1 MLCCIGGM
9 GLYRIG
15 MDRQVTKLTDETN
28 RSPFSIIDD
37 SRLKL
42 ADDLDIAGD
51 GRVFFSEAT
60 IRYEM
65 HEWAV
70 DCLESRGNGQD
81 HRRYDPNK
89 KTTRNRPAEL

>member
-1 MLCCIGGM
+1 MSADAPWGWPSRRTALLLCCIGGM

-42 ADDLDIAGD
+42 ADDLDIAP
-51 GRVFFSEAT
+51 GRPRLLQRS
-60 IRYEM
+60 
-65 HEWAV
+65 
-70 DCLESRGNGQD
+70 D
-81 HRRYDPNK
+81 HPLRD
-89 KTTRNRPAEL
+89 A